1 MKDSELLI
9 DYLYYIAI
17 AIQWIT
23 LFVVTAQY
31 RKFKSRF
38 VFFFALFI
46 YVSCVVELIGL
57 YYLKIIEKHS
67 AEMYNIY
74 TFFEFNLV
82 ALIYYSIIKDSKS
95 LKLII
100 ILSVLFNLIYATSF
114 FYEPLESYTAIIQA
128 PIVAV
133 FLIIYLKELLNSD
146 KILNYKKHLPFWLTA
161 GFMIFYLSSIP
172 FQFIRESM
180 DNRGMFY
187 IQMFLIYIMHSCF
200 IYGLLWSK
208 GETKY

>member
-1 MKDSELLI
+1 VGDSELLI
-9 DYLYYIAI
+9 DYLYYVAI
-17 AIQWIT
+17 AIQFIT
-23 LFVVTAQY
+23 LFVVTVKYKQ
-31 RKFKSRF
+31 FKSRF
-38 VFFFALFI
+38 VFFFTLFI
-46 YVSCVVELIGL
+46 YVSCIVELIGL
-57 YYLKIIEKHS
+57 YYLKVIEEHS
-67 AEMYNIY
+67 NEVYNIY

-82 ALIYYSIIKDSKS
+82 ALIYYSIIKESKS

-100 ILSVLFNLIYATSF
+100 ILSVLFNLIYAISF
-114 FYEPLESYTAIIQA
+114 FYQPLESYTAIIQA

-133 FLIIYLKELLNSD
+133 FFIIYLRELLNSN
-146 KILNYKKHLPFWLTA
+146 KILNYRKHLPFWLTA

-172 FQFIRESM
+172 FQFIRETM

-208 GETKY
+208 EETKY